1 MTGPLPSLGE
11 IIRVLIIDDSP
22 IARRRLRALID
33 EAPDMTVAGEGA
45 TGLEAVRLNH
55 SLRPHIIAMD
65 MDMPVMGGLEA
76 ARIIM
81 QEYPTRIVM
90 LTDGDQ
96 NNDPTLGE
104 TVQQAGALDICPKPT
119 TSIRDE
125 TARNL
130 IKLLRV
136 MSHVGV
142 VRRRRTLQDGDE
154 ATLEMITGYPGLLRR
169 PEIVLIVSSTGGP
182 PALEAILS
190 KLPAE
195 FPLPVVIVQHIS
207 DEFQDNMMSWLD
219 SVTNLKVKVA
229 EEHER
234 PTAGMI
240 YVAPVGK
247 HLRMTY
253 NGRFAMEADDDNS
266 RHVPS
271 GDVLLE
277 SAADAYGANAIGIV
291 LTGMGM
297 DGAKGL
303 SKMRASGAHTIVQ
316 DEATSIVFGMP
327 KAAIELGGSEYVL
340 PLDQIAG
347 LLMRFATEK
356 VDE

>member
-11 IIRVLIIDDSP
+11 IIRVLVIDDSP

-90 LTDGDQ
+90 LTDGDR
-96 NNDPTLGE
+96 NNDPTLVE

-142 VRRRRTLQDGDE
+142 VRRRRTLQDGE
-154 ATLEMITGYPGLLRR
+154 TATLEMITGYPGMLRR

-219 SVTNLKVKVA
+219 SVTHLKVKVA

-234 PTAGMI
+234 PAAGM
-240 YVAPVGK
+240 YSK
-247 HLRMTY
+247 QWRDY
-253 NGRFAMEADDDNS
+253 KRWN
-266 RHVPS
+266 
-271 GDVLLE
+271 
-277 SAADAYGANAIGIV
+277 YIGILLALGLVPLFV
-291 LTGMGM
+291 L
-297 DGAKGL
+297 A
-303 SKMRASGAHTIVQ
+303 VW
-316 DEATSIVFGMP
+316 
-327 KAAIELGGSEYVL
+327 LGGSCARCAKVVALLFSVDMLVL
-340 PLDQIAG
+340 AG
-347 LLMRFATEK
+347 IIVRHLTFRCPRCRQQFASNRLQVLFQRCSSCGLKLYEGQ
-356 VDE
+356 